1 MADEKKKKEPWGGKQ
16 GRNFR
21 DLTPEE
27 RSANA
32 RKAQLRST
40 EVQNYHRSLR
50 KAAQILLWHP
60 LKRVPEESEI
70 VLTMRRMGIEDPTG
84 ADAVMLA
91 QYIKARR
98 GDTDAAR
105 FLRDTAGE
113 KPSQQ
118 VEVNLLEKPLDAID
132 FAALDDEQL
141 EALAAARNMTL
152 IAGPVVEATIA
163 DEPEPE
169 PEPEP
174 DPKLQRT
181 PKPEGLL
188 WDPKDEIDF
197 AKELEHPKQKPGP
210 KKMTELEKAQKRA
223 RELAEISE
231 ATPEELAERR
241 ERMAIWQA
249 QRDPIVEARRKARDA
264 RKAEQKAREDAE
276 YKAALEE
283 RFGTSEP

>member
-1 MADEKKKKEPWGGKQ
+1 MIDMPDEKKKKEPWGGKRADV
-16 GRNFR
+16 RNFTHEQ
-21 DLTPEE
+21 L
-27 RSANA
+27 SAFA
-32 RKAQLRST
+32 RMGQAKST
-40 EVQNYHRSLR
+40 EVQNYKRSLR

-70 VLTMRRMGIEDPTG
+70 VLTMRQMGIDDPTG

-105 FLRDTAGE
+105 FIRDTAGE

-118 VEVNLLEKPLDAID
+118 VEVNLLDKPLDSID
-132 FAALDDEQL
+132 FASLDDAQL

-152 IAGPVVEATIA
+152 IAGPVIESTVAA
-163 DEPEPE
+163 DD
-169 PEPEP
+169 P
-174 DPKLQRT
+174 DLQRM

-210 KKMTELEKAQKRA
+210 KKMSEQERAKKRA
-223 RELAEISE
+223 RKLAEVSE

-249 QRDPIVEARRKARDA
+249 EREPKLEEKRKE
-264 RKAEQKAREDAE
+264 KAEKKAKEEAE

>member
-1 MADEKKKKEPWGGKQ
+1 MVIDMPDEKKKKEPWGGKRADV
-16 GRNFR
+16 RNFTHEQ
-21 DLTPEE
+21 L
-27 RSANA
+27 SAFA
-32 RKAQLRST
+32 RMGQAKST
-40 EVQNYHRSLR
+40 EVQNYKRSLR

-70 VLTMRRMGIEDPTG
+70 VLTMRQMGIDDPTG

-105 FLRDTAGE
+105 FIRDTAGE

-118 VEVNLLEKPLDAID
+118 VEVNLLDKPLDSID
-132 FAALDDEQL
+132 FASLDDAQL

-152 IAGPVVEATIA
+152 IAGPVIESTVAA
-163 DEPEPE
+163 DD
-169 PEPEP
+169 P
-174 DPKLQRT
+174 DLQRM
-181 PKPEGLL
+181 PNPEGLL

-210 KKMTELEKAQKRA
+210 KKMSEQERAKKRA
-223 RELAEISE
+223 RKLAEVSE

-249 QRDPIVEARRKARDA
+249 EREPKLEEKRKE
-264 RKAEQKAREDAE
+264 KAEKKAKEEAE

>member
-1 MADEKKKKEPWGGKQ
+1 MAEEKKKKEPWGGK
-16 GRNFR
+16 RMDVR
-21 DLTPEE
+21 DFTPEQL
-27 RSANA
+27 SANA
-32 RKAQLRST
+32 RKAQIRST
-40 EVQNYHRSLR
+40 EVQNYKRSLR

-60 LKRVPEESEI
+60 LKKVPEESEI
-70 VLTMRRMGIEDPTG
+70 VLTMRQMGIDDPTG

-105 FLRDTAGE
+105 FIRDTAGE

-118 VEVNLLEKPLDAID
+118 VEVNLLDKPLDAID

-152 IAGPVVEATIA
+152 IAGPVVEATLVD
-163 DEPEPE
+163 DEDPE
-169 PEPEP
+169 
-174 DPKLQRT
+174 LQRT
-181 PKPEGLL
+181 PNPEGLL

-210 KKMTELEKAQKRA
+210 KKMSEQEKAKKRA
-223 RELAEISE
+223 RELAEVSE

-249 QRDPIVEARRKARDA
+249 QREPVIEKKRKA
-264 RKAEQKAREDAE
+264 KAEQKAKEDAE

-283 RFGTSEP
+283 RFGTSEL

>member
-1 MADEKKKKEPWGGKQ
+1 MAEEKKKKEPWGGK
-16 GRNFR
+16 RMDVR
-21 DLTPEE
+21 DFTPEQL
-27 RSANA
+27 SANA
-32 RKAQLRST
+32 RKAQIRST
-40 EVQNYHRSLR
+40 EVQNYKRSLR

-60 LKRVPEESEI
+60 LKKVPEESEI
-70 VLTMRRMGIEDPTG
+70 VLTMRQMGIDDPTG
-84 ADAVMLA
+84 ADTVMLA

-105 FLRDTAGE
+105 FIRDTAGE

-118 VEVNLLEKPLDAID
+118 VEVNLLDKPLDAID

-152 IAGPVVEATIA
+152 IAGPVVEATLVD
-163 DEPEPE
+163 DEDPE
-169 PEPEP
+169 
-174 DPKLQRT
+174 LQRT
-181 PKPEGLL
+181 PNPEGLL

-210 KKMTELEKAQKRA
+210 KKMSEQEKAKKRA
-223 RELAEISE
+223 RELAEVSE

-249 QRDPIVEARRKARDA
+249 QREPVIEKKRKA
-264 RKAEQKAREDAE
+264 KAEQKAKEDAE

-283 RFGTSEP
+283 RFGTSEL

>member
-1 MADEKKKKEPWGGKQ
+1 MPDEKKKKEPWGGKRADV
-16 GRNFR
+16 RNFTHEQ
-21 DLTPEE
+21 L
-27 RSANA
+27 SAFA
-32 RKAQLRST
+32 RMGQAKST
-40 EVQNYHRSLR
+40 EVQNYKRSLR

-70 VLTMRRMGIEDPTG
+70 VLTMRQMGIDDPTG

-105 FLRDTAGE
+105 FIRDTAGE

-118 VEVNLLEKPLDAID
+118 VEVNLLDKPLDSID
-132 FAALDDEQL
+132 FASLDDAQL

-152 IAGPVVEATIA
+152 IAGPVIESTVAA
-163 DEPEPE
+163 DD
-169 PEPEP
+169 P
-174 DPKLQRT
+174 DLQRM

-210 KKMTELEKAQKRA
+210 KKMSEQERAKKRA
-223 RELAEISE
+223 RKLAEVSE

-249 QRDPIVEARRKARDA
+249 QREPRLEEKRKE
-264 RKAEQKAREDAE
+264 KAEKKAKEEAE

>member
-1 MADEKKKKEPWGGKQ
+1 MPEEKKKKEPWGGKRADV
-16 GRNFR
+16 RNFTHEQ
-21 DLTPEE
+21 L
-27 RSANA
+27 SAFA
-32 RKAQLRST
+32 RMGQAKST
-40 EVQNYHRSLR
+40 EVQNYKRSLR

-70 VLTMRRMGIEDPTG
+70 VLTMRQMGIDDPTG

-105 FLRDTAGE
+105 FIRDTAGE

-118 VEVNLLEKPLDAID
+118 VEVNLLDKPLDSID
-132 FAALDDEQL
+132 FASLDDAQL

-152 IAGPVVEATIA
+152 IAGPVIESTVAA
-163 DEPEPE
+163 DD
-169 PEPEP
+169 P
-174 DPKLQRT
+174 DLQRM

-210 KKMTELEKAQKRA
+210 KKMSEQERAKKRA
-223 RELAEISE
+223 RKLAEVSE

-249 QRDPIVEARRKARDA
+249 EREPKLEEKRKE
-264 RKAEQKAREDAE
+264 KAEKKAKEEAE

>member
-1 MADEKKKKEPWGGKQ
+1 VIDMPEEKKKKEPWGGKRADV
-16 GRNFR
+16 RNFTHEQ
-21 DLTPEE
+21 L
-27 RSANA
+27 SAFA
-32 RKAQLRST
+32 RMGQAKST
-40 EVQNYHRSLR
+40 EVQNYKRSLR

-70 VLTMRRMGIEDPTG
+70 VLTMRQMGIEDPTG

-105 FLRDTAGE
+105 FIRDTAGE

-118 VEVNLLEKPLDAID
+118 VEVNLLDKPLDSID
-132 FAALDDEQL
+132 FASLDDAQL

-152 IAGPVVEATIA
+152 IAGPVIESTVAA
-163 DEPEPE
+163 DD
-169 PEPEP
+169 P
-174 DPKLQRT
+174 DLQRM
-181 PKPEGLL
+181 PNPEGLL

-197 AKELEHPKQKPGP
+197 TKELEHPKQKPGP
-210 KKMTELEKAQKRA
+210 KKMSEQERAKKRA
-223 RELAEISE
+223 RKLAEVSE

-249 QRDPIVEARRKARDA
+249 EREPKLEEKRKE
-264 RKAEQKAREDAE
+264 KAEKKAKEEAE

>member
-1 MADEKKKKEPWGGKQ
+1 MDV
-16 GRNFR
+16 R
-21 DLTPEE
+21 DFTPEQL
-27 RSANA
+27 SANA
-32 RKAQLRST
+32 RKAQIRST
-40 EVQNYHRSLR
+40 EVQNYKRSLR

-60 LKRVPEESEI
+60 LKKVPEESEI
-70 VLTMRRMGIEDPTG
+70 VLTMRQMGIDDPTG

-105 FLRDTAGE
+105 FIRDTAGE

-118 VEVNLLEKPLDAID
+118 VEVNLLDKPLDAID

-152 IAGPVVEATIA
+152 IAGPVVEATLV
-163 DEPEPE
+163 DEEDPE
-169 PEPEP
+169 
-174 DPKLQRT
+174 LQRT
-181 PKPEGLL
+181 PNPEGLL

-210 KKMTELEKAQKRA
+210 KKMSEQEKAKKRA
-223 RELAEISE
+223 RELAEVSE

-249 QRDPIVEARRKARDA
+249 QREPVIEKKRKA
-264 RKAEQKAREDAE
+264 KAEQKAKEDAE

-283 RFGTSEP
+283 RFGTSEL

>member
-1 MADEKKKKEPWGGKQ
+1 MPDEKKKKEPWGGKRADV
-16 GRNFR
+16 RNFTHEQ
-21 DLTPEE
+21 L
-27 RSANA
+27 SAFA
-32 RKAQLRST
+32 RMGQAKST
-40 EVQNYHRSLR
+40 EVQNYKRSLR

-70 VLTMRRMGIEDPTG
+70 VLTMRQMGIDDPTG

-105 FLRDTAGE
+105 FIRDTAGE

-118 VEVNLLEKPLDAID
+118 VEVNLLDKPLDSID
-132 FAALDDEQL
+132 FASLDDAQL

-152 IAGPVVEATIA
+152 IAGPVIESTVAA
-163 DEPEPE
+163 DD
-169 PEPEP
+169 P
-174 DPKLQRT
+174 DLQRM

-210 KKMTELEKAQKRA
+210 KKMSEQERAKKRA
-223 RELAEISE
+223 RKLAEVSE

-249 QRDPIVEARRKARDA
+249 EREPKLEEKRKE
-264 RKAEQKAREDAE
+264 KAEKKAKEEAE

>member
-1 MADEKKKKEPWGGKQ
+1 MIDMPDEKKKKEPWGGKRADV
-16 GRNFR
+16 RNFTHEQ
-21 DLTPEE
+21 L
-27 RSANA
+27 SAFA
-32 RKAQLRST
+32 RMGQAKST
-40 EVQNYHRSLR
+40 EVQNYKRSLR

-70 VLTMRRMGIEDPTG
+70 VLTMRQMGIDDPTG

-98 GDTDAAR
+98 GDTEAAR
-105 FLRDTAGE
+105 FIRDTAGE

-118 VEVNLLEKPLDAID
+118 VEVNLLDKPLDSID
-132 FAALDDEQL
+132 FASLDDAQL

-152 IAGPVVEATIA
+152 IAGPVIESTVAA
-163 DEPEPE
+163 DD
-169 PEPEP
+169 P
-174 DPKLQRT
+174 DLQRM
-181 PKPEGLL
+181 PNPEGLL

-210 KKMTELEKAQKRA
+210 KKMSEQERA
-223 RELAEISE
+223 TISELANLWDK
-231 ATPEELAERR
+231 LAERR

-249 QRDPIVEARRKARDA
+249 EREPKLEEKRKE
-264 RKAEQKAREDAE
+264 KAEKKAKEEAE